1 MGMSRKTFTDVEDDA
16 HSNPD
21 GESAD
26 DAALRWMIRAKTEQR
41 RALKAEKERDH
52 LATVLETTARQRDEA
67 DKRNALPLTP
77 DAITDEMIERA
88 RTAWNRS
95 SALGNDLWRDVL
107 AAALTEPPT
116 RPEGAEELARL
127 IATADVGE
135 WDCGDLADA
144 LLTTGRVRVVSEDG
158 AA

>member
-107 AAALTEPPT
+107 AAALTEPPK
-116 RPEGAEELARL
+116 RPEGAEDWEDWL
-127 IATADVGE
+127 IEAMPHESMPDEDIAL
-135 WDCGDLADA
+135 LADRIA
-144 LLTTGRVRVVSEDG
+144 QRLNEERS
-158 AA
+158 